1 VQWHLHGPGFSETIH
16 GRKHWVLYPP
26 QSKPEYDLNY
36 ASRHWMEYV
45 YPTLN
50 DWGAADLQLEKNRH
64 VEYLQKWV
72 AFKKKNG
79 SNIHMKHSTS
89 AKYRDSGSSKQK
101 PWECTIHE
109 GEMIYFPDGWH
120 HATINLERYTVFVS
134 SFTSEHK

>member
-1 VQWHLHGPGFSETIH
+1 
-16 GRKHWVLYPP
+16 
-26 QSKPEYDLNY
+26 
-36 ASRHWMEYV
+36 MEYV